1 MQNPFF
7 ATTFRGH
14 HASPVPSNPVDGIRQ
29 RMIAFIR
36 IGLIFLFVFYTV
48 QFVLKLLVA
57 EPAQDQ
63 SSHLPKRKEVHHHV
77 HHHHI
82 FIHTDQHKE
91 MVAEEEDERQDKQ
104 PREIIVEPSKRSLK
118 RIRIKV

>member
-7 ATTFRGH
+7 ATSFRGH
-14 HASPVPSNPVDGIRQ
+14 HPSPVPSNPVDAIRQ
-29 RMIAFIR
+29 KMIAFIR

-57 EPAQDQ
+57 EPTQNQ
-63 SSHLPKRKEVHHHV
+63 SSHRPNRKEVHHHV

-91 MVAEEEDERQDKQ
+91 MVEEHDKQDTQ